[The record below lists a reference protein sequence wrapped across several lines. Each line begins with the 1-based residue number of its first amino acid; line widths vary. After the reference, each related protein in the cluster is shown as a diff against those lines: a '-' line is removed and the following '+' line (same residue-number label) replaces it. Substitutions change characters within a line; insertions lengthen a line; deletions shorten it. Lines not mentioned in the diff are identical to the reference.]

1 MCVAFFVRVLEEGG
15 RESCGGERMGKGKK
29 GDGWMDGL
37 FVYACIMI
45 ALVAGWGFYTRM
57 DGEDDAVG

>member
-1 MCVAFFVRVLEEGG
+1 MWG
-15 RESCGGERMGKGKK
+15 RKNGKGKE
-29 GDGWMDGL
+29 GRWMDGL

-45 ALVAGWGFYTRM
+45 ALVAGWVFYTRM